1 MTFDSIREKTLLTLL
16 KAILGQ
22 DDFNDDYM
30 YQQIERYVASAPV
43 YVRLFIWSSIVYCN
57 ALSLLPKR
65 RMIYSLKADDAVA
78 LLNKCEKNFIGA
90 NIVMILK
97 LISTLAYFNDDKH
110 AQRIGYHHLEHCK

>member
-43 YVRLFIWSSIVYCN
+43 YVRLFIWGSIIYSN
-57 ALSLLPKR
+57 ALSLLSKY
-65 RMIYSLKADDAVA
+65 RMLHSLKADDVVA
-78 LLNKCEKNFIGA
+78 LLNKCEKHFVCT
-90 NIVMILK
+90 NIVMVLK
-97 LISTLAYFNDDKH
+97 LISTLVYFDNDKH